1 MKRLRRRTAAVR
13 FGQLD
18 LLKPSRAVRRHARS
32 GDGVAAGTLL
42 DESVLEAA
50 RPVRRGIRMRGG
62 EAGDHRQHCS
72 RGTMRISPTAASKHF
87 QSGLLGTVV
96 RGDGDLGIGIGEL
109 RRSTTGVLMNGR
121 SLS

>member
-1 MKRLRRRTAAVR
+1 
-13 FGQLD
+13 
-18 LLKPSRAVRRHARS
+18 
-32 GDGVAAGTLL
+32 
-42 DESVLEAA
+42 
-50 RPVRRGIRMRGG
+50 
-62 EAGDHRQHCS
+62 
-72 RGTMRISPTAASKHF
+72 MRISPTAASKHF